1 MFWALVYII
10 NSVDKTKCRVHL
22 IISKRV
28 VSRIKKNDMEMLRL
42 LILSAHHAFDLRRK
56 KSIFFILISL
66 LVETILGTYKYIL
79 CPFFF
84 YFLVKLPGNLNPFSE
99 FCFLSLSAALIHQST
114 LVKNKDIRMFLDGI
128 YVSEKTTVAPVEWMC
143 CQRKWIKILLPLS
156 KCVAECLL
164 LCF

>member
-1 MFWALVYII
+1 
-10 NSVDKTKCRVHL
+10 
-22 IISKRV
+22 
-28 VSRIKKNDMEMLRL
+28 MLRL

-66 LVETILGTYKYIL
+66 LVKTILGTYKYIL

-84 YFLVKLPGNLNPFSE
+84 YFLVKLPGNLNPFSK

-128 YVSEKTTVAPVEWMC
+128 YVSEKTTVAPVE
-143 CQRKWIKILLPLS
+143 
-156 KCVAECLL
+156 
-164 LCF
+164 

>member
-1 MFWALVYII
+1 MTWKCWDSWFW
-10 NSVDKTKCRVHL
+10 
-22 IISKRV
+22 
-28 VSRIKKNDMEMLRL
+28 EP
-42 LILSAHHAFDLRRK
+42 
-56 KSIFFILISL
+56 
-66 LVETILGTYKYIL
+66 TILLTWGGRKASFLFWFHCWWKPFWEHTSTFFVL
-79 CPFFF
+79 FFF

-128 YVSEKTTVAPVEWMC
+128 YVSEKTTVAPVEWMF

-164 LCF
+164 LCFFKITTSLKWTNLWSLACL